1 MRVPDNVHRIKK
13 KKKKFYIMTFSMY
26 NIITHNWM
34 ILWILWYK
42 GYFNVGN
49 MLAASE
55 TFIEVLYSMGVDKI
69 YFFKY

>member
-1 MRVPDNVHRIKK
+1 
-13 KKKKFYIMTFSMY
+13 MTFSMY